1 MKWEWRKDEV
11 RLRERRGRREKG
23 REREKKAGGRDR
35 QTDQGTRWMRGSDV
49 TAQEPKNSKGQHP
62 ERGWIGE
69 GAANSHGDED
79 EDGFNSSGN
88 GGKDTR
94 CERYRMRNGNKL
106 SV

>member
-1 MKWEWRKDEV
+1 
-11 RLRERRGRREKG
+11 
-23 REREKKAGGRDR
+23 
-35 QTDQGTRWMRGSDV
+35 MRGSDV

-106 SV
+106 SVGRAEKGRCGEARGQTGWEGGEGIEGGRG